1 MKYFSVIQY
10 SDDNNIA
17 DESRFPPCEENSSGG
32 ILLRIHTEKFGD
44 GAERTQAVFSVR
56 KKQAKKS
63 AVKFVLEEPEWDT
76 NNYVFAPA
84 ALYNGNRFSSICKEY
99 PPMLTQ
105 EEARRFDGRPVLTDV
120 PRLSQDGNGC
130 VQLSV
135 GDLSFPCIGYYSP
148 KNQSG
153 YLMFFRHKN
162 ELGDFG
168 ITVREDASKRTASFI
183 LSSPCVR
190 TPYKYAMCTTSE
202 KSDDAGAALKPG
214 DTVTFSFS
222 EYRFKCRSIT
232 DFFSMFLRCRQ
243 MQPLP
248 RSHPN
253 NVPWHYAFKL
263 IEEKY
268 NRRNWVEDFGF
279 YTSSEAQSGI
289 FRQWQTGWVGGAI
302 NTLPGLKLGC
312 DETKEKSRRTLDF
325 VFGKIQHKSGFLY
338 GLFCDGR
345 AYGDDFLNQENTNI
359 VMSRKNADAL
369 YYLAKQMLF
378 LRESGEAVSP
388 EWISGLQRLAEAFL
402 SFFENNG
409 DIGQFIDID
418 KGKPYIGGSAS
429 GGLVC
434 AGLALCASYFSRP
447 NYLDAAQ
454 KIAEEYYE
462 KYISKGF
469 SNGGPGE
476 ILSCPDS
483 ESAFALL
490 ESFVTLY
497 RCTKNTLWLKYA
509 EDTAAL
515 CSSWCVGYDY
525 SYSKDTQFF
534 ERGTA
539 TTGAVWANVQ
549 NKHAAPGICTMSGES
564 FLHLYRATGN
574 IAYLELLKDISHNL
588 TQYLSTPENPIYASY
603 VWHNRSAHTQKLL
616 RRKYAK
622 AVFSLSRSSPLMQKK
637 LLSAY
642 QKLFNPVGRI
652 NERVNLSDWEGKNN
666 VGEVPFGSC
675 WCEVSAM
682 LTYSELPAVYIRP
695 DTGLCFALDHIIC
708 SVKSLTDDKLTVELY
723 NPTSYDA
730 DYRIFTD
737 NSACG
742 SPLPAEKSLPLKT
755 VSLCAG
761 ERRELRINR
770 RNTDV

>member
-1 MKYFSVIQY
+1 MKYFSVVQY
-10 SDDNNIA
+10 SDENTVTDEIRFPLC
-17 DESRFPPCEENSSGG
+17 DESRSDG
-32 ILLRIHTEKFGD
+32 ILLRMHTEKSDD
-44 GAERTQAVFSVR
+44 GAERTQAVFSV
-56 KKQAKKS
+56 KKKHAKKA
-63 AVKFVLEEPEWDT
+63 AVRFVLEEPEWDT
-76 NNYVFAPA
+76 KNYVFAPA
-84 ALYNGNRFSSICKEY
+84 ALYNGNRFSSICREY

-105 EEARRFDGRPVLTDV
+105 EEAQRFDGEPVLTDV
-120 PRLSQDGNGC
+120 PRLFQDGNGC
-130 VQLSV
+130 AQLSV

-148 KNQSG
+148 ETQTG
-153 YLMFFRHKN
+153 YLMFFRQKN

-168 ITVREDASKRTASFI
+168 ITVREDASKRTVSFI

-190 TPYKYAMCTTSE
+190 TPYKYAMCTTGE
-202 KSDDAGAALKPG
+202 KSDDVGAALKPG
-214 DTVTFSFS
+214 YTVTFSFS
-222 EYRFKCRSIT
+222 EYRFECRSVT
-232 DFFSMFLRCRQ
+232 DFLNMFFRCRQ
-243 MQPLP
+243 SQPLP

-253 NVPWHYAFKL
+253 SVPWHYAFRL

-268 NRRNWVEDFGF
+268 NRRNWVEEFGF

-289 FRQWQTGWVGGAI
+289 CRQWQTGWVGGAI
-302 NTLPGLKLGC
+302 NTLPGLMLGC

-325 VFGKIQHKSGFLY
+325 VFDKIQHRSGFLY

-345 AYGDDFLNQENTNI
+345 AYGDSFPDQENINI
-359 VMSRKNADAL
+359 VISRKNADAL

-378 LRESGEAVSP
+378 LHEKGETVSP
-388 EWISGLQRLAEAFL
+388 AWTDGLRRLSDAFI
-402 SFFENNG
+402 SFFEKNG
-409 DIGQFIDID
+409 DIGQFIDIEE
-418 KGKPYIGGSAS
+418 GRPYIGGSAS
-429 GGLVC
+429 GGLVS
-434 AGLALCASYFSRP
+434 AGLALCSSYFGNP
-447 NYLDAAQ
+447 DYLDAAQ

-469 SNGGPGE
+469 SSGGPGE

-490 ESFVTLY
+490 ESFVMLH
-497 RCTKNTLWLKYA
+497 RCTENELWLKYA
-509 EDTAAL
+509 EDTAPL
-515 CSSWCVGYDY
+515 CASWCVGYDY
-525 SYSKDTQFF
+525 HYLKDTQFF

-564 FLHLYRATGN
+564 LLHLYRATGN
-574 IAYLELLKDISHNL
+574 TAYLELLKDISHNL

-603 VWHNRSAHTQKLL
+603 VWHNKPAHMQKLL
-616 RRKYAK
+616 HRNHAK
-622 AVFSLSRSSPLMQKK
+622 TVLFLSHSSRIMQKK
-637 LLSAY
+637 LSSAY

-695 DTGLCFALDHIIC
+695 DTGFCFALDHIIC
-708 SVKSLTDDKLTVELY
+708 SVKEMTDDELTVELH
-723 NPTSYDA
+723 NPTRYNA
-730 DYRIFTD
+730 DYRIFIE

-742 SPLPAEKSLPLKT
+742 SPLPVEKALPLKT

-761 ERRELRINR
+761 ERRQLRIDR
-770 RNTDV
+770 RNRDV